1 MKPSIDR
8 ILAVLRPSQQVIF
21 VFLPVIRY
29 LWQSYKCT
37 LFKELSVIYS
47 KFRL

>member
-29 LWQSYKCT
+29 KYT
-37 LFKELSVIYS
+37 LFKEFSVIYS